1 MTLQFRARW
10 NQVPPRYA
18 DADDA
23 AMIPML
29 TPDEDSVR
37 EVIHDAFN
45 FGRFSDARVIRMFTA
60 ALSDRGAIV
69 SVRAGAHQIEPEGNG
84 FRLHIGTLF
93 EGVNFHLNLQ
103 QTNMGTLYIN
113 SVSWGAPG
121 TPSAGAEARTGSPP
135 L

>member
-10 NQVPPRYA
+10 NEVPPNFA
-18 DADDA
+18 NGTDA

-29 TPDEDSVR
+29 SPNEESVR
-37 EVIHDAFN
+37 DVIHDASNYGGFT
-45 FGRFSDARVIRMFTA
+45 DARVIRMFTA
-60 ALSDRGAIV
+60 ALSARGAIV
-69 SVRAGAHQIEPEGNG
+69 SVRAGAHQIEPEGHG

-103 QTNMGTLYIN
+103 QTDMGTLYIT
-113 SVSWGAPG
+113 SVSWGTPDTPAWGIEQRVG
-121 TPSAGAEARTGSPP
+121 TPP